1 MTKYI
6 SAIVTI
12 VVIIVVGVL
21 VYTQWNSV
29 PVPVGQPTATTT
41 VVVPLPAPVITGAT
55 LGTALTPEGTVI
67 NPTTTFK
74 RTDNIFAGLSL
85 ENSLARAP
93 ISYIRT
99 YNGKYVDSKVSH
111 VTEDGVKNFHFAWT
125 LAAGKARLAGNYSL
139 TFYIN
144 GVKSQTI
151 NYTVK

>member
-12 VVIIVVGVL
+12 IIVIIVGVL
-21 VYTQWNSV
+21 VYTQWNA
-29 PVPVGQPTATTT
+29 PAPTGQPTATTT
-41 VVVPLPAPVITGAT
+41 VAVPLPAPVITGVSM
-55 LGTALTPEGTVI
+55 GTTLTPEGTVVS
-67 NPTTTFK
+67 PTTAFK
-74 RTDNIFAGLSL
+74 RTDNIYAVLSL

-111 VTEDGVKNFHFAWT
+111 VTEDGVKNFHFTWT
-125 LAAGKARLAGNYSL
+125 LAAGKARLAGNYAL

-144 GVKSQTI
+144 GAKSQTV